1 MSRIESVPPVSIEAS
16 TSSTSRAIGRL
27 SDETLGFIF
36 GLIGVLCFSFTLPA
50 TRIAVAELDPI
61 FVGLGRAL
69 VAAALAAPLLIVTKQ
84 KRPTRQ
90 QFARLGVVALGVVI
104 GFPLLS
110 AFALRYTPASH
121 AAIVTGLLPLATAV
135 VSTVRNGERPSSL
148 FWIAAIV
155 GNATVLGFVLISSG
169 GQIVV
174 GDLAM
179 LGAVLIGSLGYV
191 EGGRLSREI
200 GSWQTICW
208 ALVIS
213 APVLIFPVAGSVAQ
227 NGLRASPQAWLG
239 FLYVSVFSMFLGFF
253 AWYRGLA
260 LGGIARVGQVQ
271 LLQAFFTV
279 AWSALLLNEPIT
291 PLIVVALVIVVSMI
305 IVIRRAPI
313 TQHGH
318 GANSVASVD
327 APLDAR

>member
-1 MSRIESVPPVSIEAS
+1 MDNRATRRARDAQEDAKSIIVE
-16 TSSTSRAIGRL
+16 TVETPTRRL
-27 SDETLGFIF
+27 SDETLGFTF

-69 VAAALAAPLLIVTKQ
+69 IATALAAPFLYFTRQ

-90 QFARLGVVALGVVI
+90 QFMRLVVVALGVVV

-110 AFALRYTPASH
+110 AFAMRYTDASH
-121 AAIVTGLLPLATAV
+121 GAIVTGLLPLATAV
-135 VSTVRNGERPSSL
+135 VSVIRAGERPAPM
-148 FWIAAIV
+148 FWFAAII
-155 GNATVLGFVLISSG
+155 GSATVVGFVLLSG
-169 GQIVV
+169 DGALHI
-174 GDLAM
+174 GDFAM
-179 LGAVLIGSLGYV
+179 LGAVAVGSLGYV
-191 EGGRLSREI
+191 EGGRLAREL

-213 APVLIFPVAGSVAQ
+213 APVLIFPVSASAAEH
-227 NGLRASPQAWLG
+227 GLHASPHAWLA
-239 FLYVSVFSMFLGFF
+239 FLYVSIFSMFLGFF

-279 AWSALLLNEPIT
+279 AWSALLLGETIT
-291 PLIVVALVIVVSMI
+291 SLTIVALLIVISMI
-305 IVIRRAPI
+305 VVIRRAPI
-313 TQHGH
+313 RQRS
-318 GANSVASVD
+318 NAS
-327 APLDAR
+327 

>member
-1 MSRIESVPPVSIEAS
+1 MSHTESIAPVPIETSPPRP
-16 TSSTSRAIGRL
+16 TGRL
-27 SDETLGFIF
+27 SNETLGLVF
-36 GLIGVLCFSFTLPA
+36 GLIGVLCFSLTLPA
-50 TRIAVAELDPI
+50 TRIAVAELDPV

-69 VAAALAAPLLIVTKQ
+69 IAAALAAPLLIVTRQ
-84 KRPTRQ
+84 KRPTHQ
-90 QFARLGVVALGVVI
+90 QFVRLGIVALGVVV

-121 AAIVTGLLPLATAV
+121 AAIVVGLLPLATAV
-135 VSTVRNGERPSSL
+135 VSAVRNGERPSPV
-148 FWIAAIV
+148 FWGAAVV
-155 GNATVLGFVLISSG
+155 GSATVVGFVILSSDG
-169 GQIVV
+169 ALHW

-179 LGAVLIGSLGYV
+179 LGAVLVGSLGYV
-191 EGGRLSREI
+191 EGGRLSKEI

-213 APVLIFPVAGSVAQ
+213 APALVLPVTGSVAQ
-227 NGLRASPQAWLG
+227 SGLYASSRAWLG

-279 AWSALLLNEPIT
+279 AWSALLLGEHIT
-291 PLIVVALVIVVSMI
+291 PLTIIALVIVISMI
-305 IVIRRAPI
+305 MIIRRAPI
-313 TQHGH
+313 GGQ
-318 GANSVASVD
+318 
-327 APLDAR
+327 P